1 MKLANLLFSTHAKID
16 VLRTIYFAG
25 DGISGR
31 KISLLGEIN
40 PRSCQLALQELE
52 SLKIIYKNGSRRR
65 HSFSLNREHPLYK
78 ELLEPLFEGER
89 KLYQEIARAVTG
101 ALSQKESDSLVS
113 IWSFERKE
121 KGEREIGIILL
132 FGADISPK
140 EAASSE
146 KRASSRVRE
155 LLKTPVKVKSFTL
168 KDLKEDSG
176 FRNFT
181 QGAIIRVLFGERPE
195 DIARDLGINRGPLHY
210 FLSKS
215 LYVS

>member
-52 SLKIIYKNGSRRR
+52 DLRIIYKNGTRRK
-65 HSFSLNREHPLYK
+65 HSFFLNRDHPLYK

-89 KLYQEIARAVTG
+89 KLYRQIAQAIIQV
-101 ALSQKESDSLVS
+101 LSRKESDSLVA
-113 IWSFERKE
+113 IWSFENKG
-121 KGEREIGIILL
+121 KGEREIGFVLL
-132 FGADISPK
+132 FGMDVSQKDIVSAEK
-140 EAASSE
+140 SASAAI
-146 KRASSRVRE
+146 RE
-155 LLKTPVKVKSFTL
+155 LLKTPVRVKAFTL
-168 KDLKEDSG
+168 KDIKEDSG

-181 QGAIIRVLFGERPE
+181 KGAIIRVLFGERPE
-195 DIARDLGINRGPLHY
+195 DIAKDLGINRGSLHY

>member
-52 SLKIIYKNGSRRR
+52 ALNIVYKNGNRRK
-65 HSFSLNREHPLYK
+65 HSFFLNREHPLYR
-78 ELLEPLFEGER
+78 ELLEPIFEGER
-89 KLYQEIARAVTG
+89 RLYREVASKIKG
-101 ALSQKESDSLVS
+101 SLSSRQNDSLVS
-113 IWSFERKE
+113 IWSFVGKDKEE
-121 KGEREIGIILL
+121 KGVGIILL
-132 FGADISPK
+132 FGMDISPR
-140 EAASSE
+140 ELASVE
-146 KRASSRVRE
+146 RRIAEEIRG
-155 LLKTPVKVKSFTL
+155 LLKTPVRVKAFTL
-168 KDLKEDSG
+168 KDIKEDVG
-176 FRNFT
+176 FRQFVK
-181 QGAIIRVLFGERPE
+181 GAIIRVLFGERPE
-195 DIARDLGINRGPLHY
+195 DIARDLGITRGPLHY